1 MSSNASNA
9 SFTHEVSGSE
19 TSKRASTEPQFK
31 PRGVVDED
39 MIEHK

>member
-19 TSKRASTEPQFK
+19 TCKRALMEEQSK
-31 PRGVVDED
+31 PHGVVNED